1 LLIATGCC
9 LAYSSHQANTAASP
23 THLFR
28 GCCLQAKAVAKES
41 PAFVH
46 SLNGLPLVLMS
57 EGGSASE
64 VWKSIELG
72 AAEYLEK
79 PLSTLKL
86 RNIWQHVV
94 RKVVLI
100 QQQHCGCWHAKHSTQ
115 LPFRS
120 MLILYVLT
128 KLWHCLQMMH
138 GCEQEDSSCKLS
150 GRDSAHASS
159 SFLQQVCSLDDGSTT
174 LSGSGCSQQ
183 QQLYYV
189 TQFVAQKSLF
199 CLKCFVVSKR
209 ACSSCPVWFVLLWL
223 TCVYVYRSPPLNL
236 ARQARLQPSALA

>member
-1 LLIATGCC
+1 M
-9 LAYSSHQANTAASP
+9 
-23 THLFR
+23 
-28 GCCLQAKAVAKES
+28 QAKAVAKES

-100 QQQHCGCWHAKHSTQ
+100 QQQYCGCWHAKHSTQ

-128 KLWHCLQMMH
+128 NLWHCLQMMH

-150 GRDSAHASS
+150 GRDSAHAST
-159 SFLQQVCSLDDGSTT
+159 SFLQQVCALDNAHYFYYLYCLVLDTVNNCISSVCLSNTSLCSVSTAM
-174 LSGSGCSQQ
+174 LC
-183 QQLYYV
+183 
-189 TQFVAQKSLF
+189 
-199 CLKCFVVSKR
+199 
-209 ACSSCPVWFVLLWL
+209 
-223 TCVYVYRSPPLNL
+223 
-236 ARQARLQPSALA
+236 

>member
-1 LLIATGCC
+1 M
-9 LAYSSHQANTAASP
+9 
-23 THLFR
+23 
-28 GCCLQAKAVAKES
+28 QAKAVAKES

-94 RKVVLI
+94 RKVVII
-100 QQQHCGCWHAKHSTQ
+100 QQHHCGYWHAIHSTQ
-115 LPFRS
+115 LPFCS
-120 MLILYVLT
+120 MITLGLHV
-128 KLWHCLQMMH
+128 KFWHCLQMMH

-159 SFLQQVCSLDDGSTT
+159 SFLQQVCSLDAASDAASTT

-199 CLKCFVVSKR
+199 CLKCFVVFER
-209 ACSSCPVWFVLLWL
+209 ACSSCAVWSVMHGQGILCL
-223 TCVYVYRSPPLNL
+223 TVSY
-236 ARQARLQPSALA
+236 

>member
-9 LAYSSHQANTAASP
+9 LAYSSHQANTAASS

-100 QQQHCGCWHAKHSTQ
+100 QQQYCGCWHAKHSTQ

-128 KLWHCLQMMH
+128 NLWHCLQMMH

-199 CLKCFVVSKR
+199 CLKCFVVFKR
-209 ACSSCPVWFVLLWL
+209 ACSSRPVWFVLLWL

>member
-1 LLIATGCC
+1 
-9 LAYSSHQANTAASP
+9 
-23 THLFR
+23 
-28 GCCLQAKAVAKES
+28 
-41 PAFVH
+41 
-46 SLNGLPLVLMS
+46 MS

-100 QQQHCGCWHAKHSTQ
+100 QQHHCEYWHAKHSTQ
-115 LPFRS
+115 LPCCS
-120 MLILYVLT
+120 MIILCLPT
-128 KLWHCLQMMH
+128 NLRRCLQMMH

-159 SFLQQVCSLDDGSTT
+159 SFLQQVCSLDD
-174 LSGSGCSQQ
+174 
-183 QQLYYV
+183 V
-189 TQFVAQKSLF
+189 
-199 CLKCFVVSKR
+199 
-209 ACSSCPVWFVLLWL
+209 
-223 TCVYVYRSPPLNL
+223 
-236 ARQARLQPSALA
+236 

>member
-1 LLIATGCC
+1 
-9 LAYSSHQANTAASP
+9 
-23 THLFR
+23 
-28 GCCLQAKAVAKES
+28 
-41 PAFVH
+41 
-46 SLNGLPLVLMS
+46 MS